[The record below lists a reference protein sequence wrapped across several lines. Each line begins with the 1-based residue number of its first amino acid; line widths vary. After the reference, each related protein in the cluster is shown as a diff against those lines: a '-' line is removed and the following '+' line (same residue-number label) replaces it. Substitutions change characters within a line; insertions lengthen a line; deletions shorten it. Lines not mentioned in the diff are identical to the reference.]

1 MGDQVS
7 KEMSVLN
14 RKTLTSAVV
23 VPLIIGLAG
32 LMNLMQR
39 PRFASFH
46 SVDVVQLLASG
57 MCFGVAVAAL
67 SALLRRPRNS

>member
-1 MGDQVS
+1 MSGS
-7 KEMSVLN
+7 LRREMNVPN
-14 RKTLTSAVV
+14 RKALTSALV
-23 VPLIIGLAG
+23 VPVIIGLAG

-57 MCFGVAVAAL
+57 MCFGVALAAL
-67 SALLRRPRNS
+67 FALLRGPRNS